1 MFKFIPTQ
9 KQRENLDY
17 EQQLE
22 IVLLQFLLKAWITVA
37 KTPRNAWSNFTFGNH
52 GEVLLVTTVPCIQTE
67 VWEHI
72 QRLCSCFCICWDWF
86 QATYQL
92 GML

>member
-1 MFKFIPTQ
+1 MQMFKFIPTQ

-22 IVLLQFLLKAWITVA
+22 IVLLQVLLKAWITVA

-52 GEVLLVTTVPCIQTE
+52 GEVLVTTVPCIQT
-67 VWEHI
+67 
-72 QRLCSCFCICWDWF
+72 
-86 QATYQL
+86 
-92 GML
+92 

>member
-1 MFKFIPTQ
+1 MQMFKFIPTQ

-52 GEVLLVTTVPCIQTE
+52 GEVLVTTVPCIQT
-67 VWEHI
+67 
-72 QRLCSCFCICWDWF
+72 
-86 QATYQL
+86 
-92 GML
+92 